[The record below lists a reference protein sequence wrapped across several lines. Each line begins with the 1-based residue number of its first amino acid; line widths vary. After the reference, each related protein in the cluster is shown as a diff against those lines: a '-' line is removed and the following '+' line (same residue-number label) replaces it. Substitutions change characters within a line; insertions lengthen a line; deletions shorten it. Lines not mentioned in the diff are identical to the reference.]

1 MINFPGKPK
10 YDVDDLRRVMEC
22 LRSEEGCPWDKVQT
36 HESLRRN
43 LLEECDE
50 LCEAIDRGD
59 PDLLKEELG
68 DVLLQVVFHARIEE
82 ELGRFDLNDVADGE
96 CRKLI
101 SRHTHVFG
109 DATYASLEEQL
120 NGWETIKRSEKHQ
133 RTPAEAM
140 DAVCRTL
147 PGLWRA
153 EKVQKKGASVQ
164 DRTDEGE
171 IFSTL
176 EDSLAALRTADNRD
190 AQKAALGELL
200 FDAVYAARHLGLDP
214 EEALH
219 ARCEEQIRRYRS
231 LETGFSR

>member
-10 YDVDDLRRVMEC
+10 YDVDDLRRVMEI
-22 LRSEEGCPWDKVQT
+22 LRSEDGCPWDRVQT

-43 LLEECDE
+43 LLEECAE

-59 PDLLKEELG
+59 TDLLKEELG

-82 ELGRFDLNDVADGE
+82 EQGRFDLNDVADGE

-109 DATYASLEEQL
+109 DETYATLEDQL
-120 NGWETIKRSEKHQ
+120 NGWEAIKRAEKRQ
-133 RTPAEAM
+133 RTPVDAM

-153 EKVQKKGASVQ
+153 EKVQKKGASVE
-164 DRTDEGE
+164 DRTEAGE
-171 IFSTL
+171 IFSAL
-176 EDSLAALRTADNRD
+176 ESSLAALREAEDP
-190 AQKAALGELL
+190 ASQKAALGGLL
-200 FDAVYAARHLGLDP
+200 FDAVYAARHMGLDP

-219 ARCEEQIRRYRS
+219 ARCEEQIRRFRAMEAES
-231 LETGFSR
+231 GR